1 MQNQQGT
8 PFPQLSA
15 SPKSLALIG
24 AIQTVFLELMEEQKR
39 NHGGPPSKSLFDVSY
54 IMINLHVMGQDY
66 DTYWKAFQRAQR
78 DYGYTST
85 VWNKAFRA
93 KEEIDQKVILN
104 SWGADPEILVVL
116 QRMAIFATEL
126 GKEDSSWEPMDLI
139 IWSILTSMVDPDY
152 HEPLL
157 RDLVRII
164 EEFVEKEEEDKSI
177 LN

>member
-1 MQNQQGT
+1 MQNRQGK
-8 PFPQLSA
+8 PFPKLSA
-15 SPKSLALIG
+15 SPKSLALI
-24 AIQTVFLELMEEQKR
+24 AVIQTVFLELIEGHKK
-39 NHGGPPSKSLFDVSY
+39 NHGGPPSKSLFDVGY
-54 IMINLHVMGQDY
+54 IMVNLHVMGQDY

-104 SWGADPEILVVL
+104 SWGADPEILIAL
-116 QRMAIFATEL
+116 QKMGMAATQL
-126 GKEDSSWEPMDLI
+126 GNEDSSWKPMDII

-157 RDLVRII
+157 RDLVGII
-164 EEFVEKEEEDKSI
+164 NEFVEKEEEDNPI